1 MPRLSDKEVKLKA
14 LRKGLEAITTLR
26 GLVDRFHTRTP
37 HGALIELARLKQER
51 ARLQEELRRWAR
63 RIEQIKG
70 RLEEIGEIE
79 PWLYKLAGNA
89 QESPGPAPIESGQA
103 EGEKKPLDVPAGL
116 REVVLRY

>member
-1 MPRLSDKEVKLKA
+1 MKA

-51 ARLQEELRRWAR
+51 ARLREELRRWER

-70 RLEEIGEIE
+70 RLEEIVEIE
-79 PWLYKLAGNA
+79 QWLYKVAEDA
-89 QESPGPAPIESGQA
+89 QESPGSAPIESGPA
-103 EGEKKPLDVPAGL
+103 DGKKKPLDVPAGL
-116 REVVLRY
+116 REMVLRY